1 MSEHLRVQGQRSR
14 ARSLGA
20 LATLTLAQWEETL
33 SDFDGLCAYCLV
45 RTFDVL
51 EHFLP
56 IAIGGTTIN
65 NCVPA
70 CYECNHKKRDYVG
83 SELIPLFGED
93 TINRV
98 QAYLENRSTFLASH
112 PIRFRKQ
119 PKVLYDQPVYTLHDL
134 IECLPCKLRQLAKM
148 AGISTTGLLCVRNAN
163 PIRHS
168 TANKLLG
175 ALSEIYD
182 RPLSLHNVMG
192 INVVGND
199 NGQSA

>member
-1 MSEHLRVQGQRSR
+1 MSEHLRVQSQRSR

-33 SDFDGLCAYCLV
+33 SDFDGLCAYCLA
-45 RTFDVL
+45 RSFDVI

-56 IAIGGTTIN
+56 IAIGGTTVK

-70 CYECNHKKRDYVG
+70 CYECNHKKRDYIG
-83 SELIPLFGED
+83 SDLIPLFGED

-98 QAYLENRSTFLASH
+98 QKYLENRSTSLASH

-119 PKVLYDQPVYTLHDL
+119 PKVLHHQPVYTLHDL
-134 IECLPCKLRQLAKM
+134 IECLPCKLTKLADM
-148 AGISTTGLLCVRNAN
+148 AGISSTGLLCVRNAN
-163 PIRHS
+163 PTRLS
-168 TANKLLG
+168 TANKLLR

-182 RPLSLHNVMG
+182 RPLSLHNVTG
-192 INVVGND
+192 FNIQQKEKAGTV
-199 NGQSA
+199 